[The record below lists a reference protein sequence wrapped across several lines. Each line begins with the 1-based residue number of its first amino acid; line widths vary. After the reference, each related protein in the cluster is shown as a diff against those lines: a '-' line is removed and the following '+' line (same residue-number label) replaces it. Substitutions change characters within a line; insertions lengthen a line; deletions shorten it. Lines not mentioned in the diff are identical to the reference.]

1 MEFPTLSPPASNT
14 VQWSA
19 GPHSSAPTLPL
30 ITNVHLLL
38 NAKNVSQ
45 SSKGQKWGKYPFQ
58 LKIYGVFKGA
68 FPLIRIGQLTKCQR
82 TSIGNK
88 SERKDHSLIEL
99 AALGLHVNRRRLDS
113 HLPKQSCSGPGRGCH
128 TSWEPRSAFIGQRR
142 EINSNPRN
150 TIRIRNQVPT
160 ATEKERSW

>member
-1 MEFPTLSPPASNT
+1 MGNPSKFQSVFLHPNHSNICLSYGVSNSKSPSLEHCT
-14 VQWSA
+14 VICW
-19 GPHSSAPTLPL
+19 HSSAPTLPL

-45 SSKGQKWGKYPFQ
+45 SSKGQKWGEYPFQ

-68 FPLIRIGQLTKCQR
+68 FPLIRIGQLTKWQR
-82 TSIGNK
+82 KSIGNK
-88 SERKDHSLIEL
+88 SERKDHSLIEP

-128 TSWEPRSAFIGQRR
+128 AS
-142 EINSNPRN
+142 
-150 TIRIRNQVPT
+150 
-160 ATEKERSW
+160 